1 MGASFLAELLK
12 LRKRPATWV
21 LALVWVAV
29 VVLLGYFLIYLFV
42 ANPPPPPDDA
52 PAEVRAQN
60 EAINEAQLR
69 AMYPE
74 NVVSN
79 VIAGT
84 PLGFGSAM
92 ILILGA
98 MAAGSEY
105 GWGTVKTALSQRPGR
120 LGVLSGKLLALGVL
134 LLAFVLLGLA
144 AGAASSLVVAQ
155 LEGAPVSWPP
165 AEDFLRGIGAGL
177 LVFAVY
183 GAVGFAL
190 ATLFR
195 GTALAIGLG
204 LAWILVIETTIS
216 SLPFDND
223 AYENFRRATVG
234 ENVLAVTSSLGSP
247 FPDEFGIPAPLVE
260 EPTQAV
266 LVLLAYTAVFLLL
279 AAFFFRWRDV
289 AQ

>member
-21 LALVWVAV
+21 LAFVWVAV
-29 VVLLGYFLIYLFV
+29 VVLLGYLLIYSFV
-42 ANPPPPPDDA
+42 ASAPPPPDDA
-52 PAEVRAQN
+52 PAEVRQQQ
-60 EAINEAQLR
+60 EDINEAQLR

-79 VIAGT
+79 VVAGT

-105 GWGTVKTALSQRPGR
+105 GWGTVKTSLTQRPGR

-134 LLAFVLLGLA
+134 LLVFVVLGLA

-155 LEGAPVSWPP
+155 FEDAPVRWPP
-165 AEDFLRGIGAGL
+165 AEDFLRGTGVAL

-183 GAVGFAL
+183 GAIGFAL

-223 AYENFRRATVG
+223 AYENFRRATLG
-234 ENVLAVTSSLGSP
+234 ENVLAVTNTLGSP

-260 EPTQAV
+260 EPARAV
-266 LVLLAYTAVFLLL
+266 LVLVAYAAVFLLL
-279 AAFFFRWRDV
+279 AAFSFLRRDV
-289 AQ
+289 T